1 MTIRPAT
8 LADVPRLLH
17 LAMLEHA
24 RSQFKGEKFEAA
36 VAQSHLEH
44 AIAGMLSRVLVSDAG
59 LGYIAGILQPR
70 IFNRAW
76 VAYELAWYAED
87 GSGMALLNAFCDW
100 ARKMRAV
107 SVVVSNYAGI
117 NEPAKF
123 TRVMKRGGFDLLG
136 SSYCKSL

>member
-44 AIAGMLSRVLVSDAG
+44 AIAGMLSRVLASDAG

-70 IFNRAW
+70 MFNRAW
-76 VAYELAWYAED
+76 VAYELGLVRRGWLRD
-87 GSGMALLNAFCDW
+87 GFAQRFLRLGAKD
-100 ARKMRAV
+100 ARGF
-107 SVVVSNYAGI
+107 VVVSPTT
-117 NEPAKF
+117 PAS
-123 TRVMKRGGFDLLG
+123 TSPRN
-136 SSYCKSL
+136 SPAS